1 MYGITYT
8 VSQQYT
14 KVKIRLKCD
23 IIIYKMSL
31 VRVRGPTG
39 HRRVP
44 RAEAAAAN
52 DEKLRRGVMRRRIMR

>member
-1 MYGITYT
+1 MI
-8 VSQQYT
+8 S
-14 KVKIRLKCD
+14 L
-23 IIIYKMSL
+23 YKMSL